1 MSKRGYIG
9 KTSLGRFA
17 SSIIEKKDVYCWKEK
32 DFDKAYHSAKQRI
45 DKKGSELF
53 QEVNRQIKLQG

>member
-1 MSKRGYIG
+1 MLR
-9 KTSLGRFA
+9 
-17 SSIIEKKDVYCWKEK
+17 SIKEYQNIVEKEYNCWKEK